1 MFSHAHIIRTVYW
14 SEYVV
19 KCLLAAEEEKHPDS
33 YRPLSKQQLRQQK
46 FQNALY
52 RMIKQMTPLDDVS
65 SNLYE

>member
-1 MFSHAHIIRTVYW
+1 MFCPAHIRTVYW
-14 SEYVV
+14 SDYVV
-19 KCLLAAEEEKHPDS
+19 KCLLAAEEEKNPDS